1 MKKFILSFL
10 ATVGFLVILSVAV
23 FFYFIQSLVKSPTL
37 DHESVSQ
44 NTVLKLTVGHTPF
57 VDVTASSDL
66 MSLIS
71 SGRSTSLFE
80 TVVTL
85 KHAAKDPRIKGVLLS
100 IEGSHLTLA
109 QAQELHEALALIK
122 AEKKKIY
129 AFAYSFGEGSS
140 GTTPYYLATIADDI
154 FMQPQGSVE
163 LIGYAVDS
171 YFLRDLFDKYKV
183 KPQMDRREQYKGFI
197 EPYTQT
203 DFSPET
209 RENLSGLLGNM
220 LDQAQAAIAARM
232 KTTDSQIKELMDAA
246 PYLDQG
252 AVDKKLVT
260 KLLHKEEVKT
270 LFEQDMAEKPTFVT
284 LKTYRKQIQEKKAA
298 HKFALISV
306 SGGINSP
313 GDSGSYAQD
322 QTTPTQV
329 AKSLKEAAE
338 DPSISAIILRIDSP
352 GGTVTGAQ
360 TIWYEVNRI
369 ANTLKKPLVVSM
381 GSLAAS
387 AGYLIAAPATKIVA
401 NPATITGS
409 IGVATGKLSI
419 GQAAAEFGIQLRQI
433 QTSQHAGMW
442 SMVNE
447 FTPEEWTKIQ
457 TSLDYYYSVFLNK
470 VAEGR
475 NLPLDAV
482 RTVAKGQVW
491 TGMQAKERGLVDELG
506 GFLKA
511 ISVAK
516 QLTNIEEET
525 LVEIVMMEEHNFTE
539 YLFTNLFESIGFVN
553 QFTQDIKMMLTKN
566 TSIQERLEFI
576 PH

>member
-1 MKKFILSFL
+1 MKKIILSFL

-23 FFYFIQSLVKSPTL
+23 CFYFIQSLVKSSTPE
-37 DHESVSQ
+37 HESVSK
-44 NTVLKLTVGHTPF
+44 NTVLNLTVGHKPF
-57 VDVTASSDL
+57 VDVAASSDFL
-66 MSLIS
+66 SLIS
-71 SGRSTSLFE
+71 SGRSPSLFE

-85 KHAAKDPRIKGVLLS
+85 KHAAKDPRIKGVFLS
-100 IEGSHLTLA
+100 IEGSNLTLA
-109 QAQELHEALALIK
+109 QAQELHEALALLK
-122 AEKKKIY
+122 AENKKIY
-129 AFAYSFGEGSS
+129 AFAYSFGEGSG

-154 FMQPQGSVE
+154 FMQPQGTVE
-163 LIGYAVDS
+163 LIGYAIDS

-209 RENLSGLLGNM
+209 RENLGGLLGNM
-220 LDQAQAAIAARM
+220 LDQARAAIGVKL
-232 KTTDSQIKELMDAA
+232 KTTDNNVKELIDAA

-260 KLLHKEEVKT
+260 KLLHKEEVKA
-270 LFEQDMAEKPTFVT
+270 LFESNMVEKPTFVT
-284 LKTYRKQIQEKKAA
+284 LKTYRKQIHEKKTA

-313 GDSGSYAQD
+313 GDSGSYAHD

-338 DPSISAIILRIDSP
+338 DPAISAIILRIDSP

-381 GSLAAS
+381 GSVAAS

-401 NPATITGS
+401 NPGTITGS

-419 GQAAAEFGIQLRQI
+419 GQAAAEFGIQFRQI
-433 QTSQHAGMW
+433 QTSKHAGMW

-447 FTPEEWTKIQ
+447 FTPEEWAKIQ
-457 TSLDYYYSVFLNK
+457 TSLDYYYTVFLKK
-470 VAEGR
+470 VSEGR
-475 NLPLDAV
+475 KLPLETT
-482 RTVAKGQVW
+482 RNVAKGQVW
-491 TGMQAKERGLVDELG
+491 TGLQAKERSLVDELG

-516 QLTNIEEET
+516 QLTNIGEET
-525 LVEIVMMEEHNFTE
+525 PVEIIMMEEPNFAE
-539 YLFTNLFESIGFVN
+539 NLFDDLFESIGFVS
-553 QFTQDIKMMLTKN
+553 QLTQNIKIMLTKN
-566 TSIQERLEFI
+566 TSVQERLEFI